1 MIKSLKLTRRQF
13 VKASGAMV
21 ATVALSQYIFDWPW
35 QPLLTSVEAQ
45 GPLVEE
51 WLPTTCWI
59 GKQDCGMLA
68 HIVDGRI
75 VKFEGHPDH
84 PRNRGTLCVKG
95 QSQIMSI
102 YDPYRIKAPLLRT
115 NAKGV
120 SGEWREISWDEAL
133 NLVGSK
139 VKDVIARDKRL
150 LIWQKGRSKAGDFY
164 DDAFVKASG
173 ATKLGHGAYCSDAA
187 YRAMEYTYGMHGG
200 IHPDFRYCNYL
211 ISWGWGLTSS
221 GGNKTCWLTWPRQFL
236 EARERGMK
244 HVTIDPWRRG
254 VGPHTDEWLP
264 IKPVT
269 DLAFWLAI
277 VNVLIEKGFLDQ
289 KYLTRHTNAPS
300 LVKDDGYYLKVDD
313 KEQVWDTNTNSA
325 QPFDAEGV
333 APSLEGE
340 YTVAGTSVK
349 TAFQVLKE
357 HVAQYTPEWAAEICD
372 LPADTIRR
380 VGQELGENARIGS
393 TIVIDG
399 VEVPYRPVGLMAYHV
414 SQQELGFQ
422 AFRAAS
428 IAYMLLGAFEA
439 AGSLRVD
446 YGRKLHKNWEG
457 LDNITIKD
465 PPYNIY
471 LKDSKFFPINTGHPG
486 VAALATL
493 NPEKYGVDYTPEV
506 MIIHMSNPILSFL
519 DQEVFMEAYAKYK
532 FIAVIDPFMSETADY
547 FADVVL
553 PAATIEKYEGPT
565 NVTDQYNDATTL
577 RLPPMAPL
585 YQSRSEID
593 IYIDLCQKIG
603 VLYGEGGYIDVVNNE
618 LKLDDAN
625 KLDLNTKPVVKDIF
639 DRWAKSSGHSE
650 GIAFFERDGVD
661 VKGPIAAD
669 KYYAAV
675 NDPPY
680 YGARHR
686 LYGESLQGYHDVMQ
700 EKGVGEIYRQD
711 YTALP
716 TWRQPTMNQ
725 SPSQYDL
732 TLISHKKVEF
742 KQSRATF
749 NALLNEL
756 MPEQRVIMNTKAAE
770 ARGIQDDDWVEV
782 ESHNAVSGDTR
793 KVLARAKLLEGIR
806 PDTVSMSHHYGF
818 WVHPWAKDKGP
829 TPNSL
834 FFTGE
839 GYTVNTADQVFQVRV
854 KVTKAMEIGG

>member
-1 MIKSLKLTRRQF
+1 
-13 VKASGAMV
+13 MV
-21 ATVALSQYIFDWPW
+21 ARV
-35 QPLLTSVEAQ
+35 
-45 GPLVEE
+45 
-51 WLPTTCWI
+51 
-59 GKQDCGMLA
+59 
-68 HIVDGRI
+68 VDGRI
-75 VKFEGHPDH
+75 IKFEGHPAH

-102 YDPYRIKAPLLRT
+102 YDPYRIKAPLQRI
-115 NAKGV
+115 NDKGIP
-120 SGEWREISWDEAL
+120 GEWKEISWDEAL
-133 NLVGSK
+133 NLVGNQ

-150 LIWQKGRSKAGDFY
+150 LMWQKGRSKAKDFY

-173 ATKLGHGAYCSDAA
+173 ATKMGHGAFCSDAA
-187 YRAMEYTYGMHGG
+187 YRALEYTYGMHGG
-200 IHPDFRYCNYL
+200 MHPDFRHCNYL

-221 GGNKTCWLTWPRQFL
+221 GGNKTCWITWQQQFL

-244 HVTIDPWRRG
+244 NVTIDPWRRS

-277 VNVLIEKGFLDQ
+277 INVLIFNGFIDQ
-289 KYLTRHTNAPS
+289 EYLVKYTNAPS
-300 LVKDDGYYLKVDD
+300 LVKNDGYFLMLDD
-313 KEQVWDTNTNSA
+313 KEQVWDTNTDSA
-325 QPFDAEGV
+325 QPFDAEGISP
-333 APSLEGE
+333 ALEGA
-340 YTVAGTSVK
+340 YTVDGTSVK
-349 TAFQVLKE
+349 TSFQVLKE
-357 HVAQYTPEWAAEICD
+357 HVTQYTPEWAAEICD
-372 LPADTIRR
+372 LPVDAIRR

-399 VEVPYRPVGLMAYHV
+399 VEIPYRPVGLMAYHV
-414 SQQELGFQ
+414 SQQETGFQ
-422 AFRAAS
+422 AFRAAA

-439 AGSLRVD
+439 AGSMRID
-446 YGRKLHKNWEG
+446 FARGLHKNWTA

-486 VAALATL
+486 IAALATL
-493 NPEKYGVDYTPEV
+493 NPEKYEVDYTPEV
-506 MIIHMSNPILSFL
+506 MIVHMANPLLSFP
-519 DQEVFMEAYAKYK
+519 DQEVLMKAYAEYK

-553 PAATIEKYEGPT
+553 PAATVEKYEGPL
-565 NVTDQYNDATTL
+565 NVTDQYEDAKSL

-593 IYIDLCQKIG
+593 IYIDLCEKIG
-603 VLYGEGGYIDVVNNE
+603 ILFGEGGYIDVVNKE

-625 KLDLNTKPVVKDIF
+625 KLDLNTRPEVKDIF
-639 DRWAKSSGHSE
+639 DRWARSAGYDE
-650 GIAFFERDGVD
+650 GVSFFEQYGVSR
-661 VKGPIAAD
+661 KPIALSE
-669 KYYAAV
+669 YYAAV

-686 LYGESLQGYHDVMQ
+686 LYGEALKRYQDVMLQ
-700 EKGVGEIYRQD
+700 KGVGEIYRQD

-716 TWRQPTMNQ
+716 VWRQPTMNQ

-732 TLISHKKVEF
+732 TLVSHKKIEF
-742 KQSRATF
+742 KQSRTTS
-749 NALLNEL
+749 NPLLNEL
-756 MPEQRVIMNTKAAE
+756 GPEQRVIMNTKTAQ
-770 ARGIQDDDWVEV
+770 ARGIEDDDWVEV
-782 ESHNAVSGDTR
+782 ESHNAVTDDTR
-793 KVLARAKLLEGIR
+793 MVRAKAKLMEGIR

-818 WVHPWAKDKGP
+818 WVHTWAKDKGP

-839 GYTVNTADQVFQVRV
+839 GYTVNTADQTFQVRV
-854 KVTKAMEIGG
+854 KVTKA